1 MVQTW
6 LVSIV
11 EEKKQYTF
19 YEATYFIAKVF
30 MALAEM
36 LKMLGQGLL
45 KYFFKN
51 SREEK
56 VKVGADIDGYTTHS
70 TPPGWASIYTVVLV
84 PC

>member
-11 EEKKQYTF
+11 EEKKQYMF

-51 SREEK
+51 SWEEK
-56 VKVGADIDGYTTHS
+56 VKVYTSRMSFNIHCSVS
-70 TPPGWASIYTVVLV
+70 TMLD
-84 PC
+84 